1 MAHGCPKGWRK
12 ALCLNPPPQV
22 PLWAHLPG
30 TTSIFLKKLL
40 PCFQACVL
48 WAIFFWINSLC
59 SILKSNSF
67 KLFLNKSLFWIYCG
81 PAKVAIVM
89 PGSVRI
95 ITQLESPLYLIG
107 IYAALGWQDF
117 HLVSNFWNTR
127 FHSLRSDQSSRI
139 WLILLLYKSLKM
151 RLIINEIVVIYD

>member
-1 MAHGCPKGWRK
+1 MIFCLLHSQLAHGCPKGWRK

-107 IYAALGWQDF
+107 IYAASGWQDF
-117 HLVSNFWNTR
+117 GLFSF
-127 FHSLRSDQSSRI
+127 
-139 WLILLLYKSLKM
+139 SLKF
-151 RLIINEIVVIYD
+151 LEHQISFPKKWSKFQNLAYFITV